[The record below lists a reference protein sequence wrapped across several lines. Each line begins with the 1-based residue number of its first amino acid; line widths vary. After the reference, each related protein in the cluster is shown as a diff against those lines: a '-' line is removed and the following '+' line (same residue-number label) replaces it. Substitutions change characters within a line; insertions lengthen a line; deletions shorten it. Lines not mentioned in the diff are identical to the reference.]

1 MFKRLLCTGVV
12 ALTSVALLTSTVSA
26 DVLNQ
31 RDNNNGTFQTIT
43 DVNPATNFVTS
54 IPRTITVAQNETI
67 QDIAVTI
74 EGLNHTFLGDLVATI
89 SKVDSSGNVITGA
102 NGNLLSATLFSR
114 VQVSQ
119 GPPGFPGDDSNFNG
133 DYTFV
138 DQTGVGRNPRDLW
151 EEADNGDSN
160 FDIPTS
166 QPGQSVIGQ
175 FSDIVPGA
183 FFATN
188 SVDVPVPLASIF
200 AGESTAGTYEFRIR
214 DERATVEGSFTGV
227 TLNFQSTAVP
237 EPAMGL
243 VAVAL
248 GGLFLTRRRR
258 KVLV

>member
-1 MFKRLLCTGVV
+1 MIKRLLSTGVV
-12 ALTSVALLTSTVSA
+12 ALTSVALLTSSVSA

-31 RDNNNGTFQTIT
+31 RDNNNSILQTIP
-43 DVNPATNFVTS
+43 DANPATDVV
-54 IPRTITVAQNETI
+54 RTITVTQNEII

-119 GPPGFPGDDSNFNG
+119 GPLGFPGSSSNFNG

-151 EEADNGDSN
+151 AEVELEDSS
-160 FDIPTS
+160 FEVLPS
-166 QPGQSVIGQ
+166 QPNQSTINQ
-175 FSDIVPGA
+175 FSSIVPGA
-183 FFATN
+183 FFATD
-188 SVDVPVPLASIF
+188 SVDNPVSLANIF
-200 AGESTAGTYEFRIR
+200 AGESTEGTYEFRIR
-214 DERATVEGSFTGV
+214 DERDTAEGSFTGV
-227 TLNFQSTAVP
+227 TLNFQSIAVP

-243 VAVAL
+243 MAVAL

-258 KVLV
+258 KIEA